1 LLFDFDWVKNSF
13 VQVNWKTDSQ
23 QPILFGRKA
32 QWSGIEILHRR
43 LLSGEL
49 IEDAAQAHELN
60 ISLAGN
66 VIIEKHT
73 TGGNKQITRGT
84 RGIICFI
91 TAGQPVRASW
101 NDNFE
106 CLTIN
111 LKPSFVQQIALE
123 NRFTPRFELTVL
135 SKRKTR

>member
-1 LLFDFDWVKNSF
+1 LLFDFGWLKISL

-32 QWSGIEILHRR
+32 QWSGIEILHWQ

-66 VIIEKHT
+66 IIIEKHT
-73 TGGNKQITRGT
+73 TGGSTQITRGT
-84 RGIICFI
+84 KGNHLFHNCRS
-91 TAGQPVRASW
+91 AGAS
-101 NDNFE
+101 F
-106 CLTIN
+106 LGRQ
-111 LKPSFVQQIALE
+111 F
-123 NRFTPRFELTVL
+123 
-135 SKRKTR
+135 